1 MKKKTTLTRKANI
14 QQDKIV
20 NFFSRNSR
28 IASLGIIQLRFKFLN
43 ANYPGKIG
51 LFVRAGV
58 FVAGTKDVG
67 LQKYQGA
74 EVLDQGCKS

>member
-1 MKKKTTLTRKANI
+1 MAI
-14 QQDKIV
+14 
-20 NFFSRNSR
+20 
-28 IASLGIIQLRFKFLN
+28 LGIIELKFKFLN
-43 ANYPGKIG
+43 VNYPGKIG